1 MPHDVGE
8 SGHILDGLEQI
19 PDEELRSPEEER
31 KSMSLEEA
39 TSIVE
44 GVVKIIL
51 DDVGAPFTDEALSAA
66 AIIKAKSPDAYA
78 RLKEEIVASSADTN
92 EWSGLVKDR
101 VREQKTRQRRRGD
114 HRPVI
119 TDSSELHL
127 IVEESCQ
134 ALEGVGGVYE
144 RGGELVEI
152 IEGMDDPEI
161 YPIAKGRIR
170 EILSR
175 AARYEKLTSDGAKS
189 IKPPPSVVESIY
201 ARSIW
206 GLPRL
211 KGFVDGAVFL
221 TNGDILSTQGYHP
234 QEELYVRR
242 ASGISGLRNP
252 TREDAIRARK
262 HLIDLLVDFELVED
276 ERAAHESAWLSAL
289 LTILARPAIEGCT
302 PFFLFDANRPRVG
315 KTRLAE
321 MANVIAT
328 GRCPT
333 PQAAPAGRD
342 ADSEMQKTITGI
354 ARSGTPVVFFD
365 NVKGKLGGPSLELAI
380 TARRW
385 SARILG
391 ESRTYEGR
399 LMLTWIATSNN
410 CQLTPDMHGRTLLT
424 RIKSNH
430 EAPEKRTNFKYP
442 NIMRHVRENRAAYL
456 KSALTILR
464 AWHVDGRP
472 NYRTTPWGSFEEW
485 GEVIRNSII
494 HAGGADPCD
503 ARGGLASS
511 DNETMSARAVL
522 ENWPIN
528 AEFTSS
534 ELAKGLKEGYLYS
547 GDRKSYE
554 IIDALDE
561 FLSSRTARG
570 IGYQLGNWEDRIIDG
585 RVLVREKDSRRNI
598 AIWVVKEVKK

>member
-1 MPHDVGE
+1 
-8 SGHILDGLEQI
+8 
-19 PDEELRSPEEER
+19 
-31 KSMSLEEA
+31 
-39 TSIVE
+39 
-44 GVVKIIL
+44 
-51 DDVGAPFTDEALSAA
+51 
-66 AIIKAKSPDAYA
+66 
-78 RLKEEIVASSADTN
+78 
-92 EWSGLVKDR
+92 
-101 VREQKTRQRRRGD
+101 
-114 HRPVI
+114 
-119 TDSSELHL
+119 
-127 IVEESCQ
+127 
-134 ALEGVGGVYE
+134 
-144 RGGELVEI
+144 
-152 IEGMDDPEI
+152 
-161 YPIAKGRIR
+161 
-170 EILSR
+170 
-175 AARYEKLTSDGAKS
+175 
-189 IKPPPSVVESIY
+189 
-201 ARSIW
+201 
-206 GLPRL
+206 
-211 KGFVDGAVFL
+211 
-221 TNGDILSTQGYHP
+221 
-234 QEELYVRR
+234 
-242 ASGISGLRNP
+242 
-252 TREDAIRARK
+252 
-262 HLIDLLVDFELVED
+262 
-276 ERAAHESAWLSAL
+276 
-289 LTILARPAIEGCT
+289 
-302 PFFLFDANRPRVG
+302 
-315 KTRLAE
+315 
-321 MANVIAT
+321 
-328 GRCPT
+328 
-333 PQAAPAGRD
+333 
-342 ADSEMQKTITGI
+342 
-354 ARSGTPVVFFD
+354 
-365 NVKGKLGGPSLELAI
+365 
-380 TARRW
+380 
-385 SARILG
+385 
-391 ESRTYEGR
+391 
-399 LMLTWIATSNN
+399 
-410 CQLTPDMHGRTLLT
+410 MHGRTLLT